1 LIHIKPGTGAERF
14 NTGMHTPEYFLAYT
28 PRGAGLRCAVVYLHS
43 DADVF
48 GWFIGP
54 RQDQSIASLYFMLQ
68 DVYATRPYRYEAVEE
83 ADLHSEWLL
92 DEPRRHELARIQEIF
107 SREWL
112 VYPDDPRAG
121 AERQAYD
128 EAELGVGEINVTFE
142 RLGRFSKLQP
152 TWTCYS
158 PQFERTVLR
167 RLAKHWP
174 LEYRPGV
181 DETKPRRKRA
191 LT

>member
-1 LIHIKPGTGAERF
+1 
-14 NTGMHTPEYFLAYT
+14 MHTPESFIAYT
-28 PRGAGLRCAVVYLHS
+28 PRGAGLRCAVAYVHS

-68 DVYATRPYRYEAVEE
+68 DVFTTRPYRYEAVEE
-83 ADLHSEWLL
+83 ADLHSDWLL
-92 DEPRRHELARIQEIF
+92 DEARSHELARVQEVF

-112 VYPDDPRAG
+112 VYPGDPRAE
-121 AERQAYD
+121 ADRRQYD
-128 EAELGVGEINVTFE
+128 DAELAVGEVNVRFE
-142 RLGRFSKLQP
+142 RLARFSKLQP
-152 TWTCYS
+152 TWTFYS
-158 PQFERTVLR
+158 PHFERTVLR
-167 RLAKHWP
+167 RLAKHWT

-181 DETKPRRKRA
+181 DESKPRRKRA